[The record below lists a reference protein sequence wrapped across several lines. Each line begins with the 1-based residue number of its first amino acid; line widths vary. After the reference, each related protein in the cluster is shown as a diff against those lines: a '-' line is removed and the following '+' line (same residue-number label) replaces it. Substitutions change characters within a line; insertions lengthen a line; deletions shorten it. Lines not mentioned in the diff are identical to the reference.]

1 MSKGHWVSTTQLPAA
16 LEYYMCVCVLGAL
29 QWRVS
34 RSLYAFGA
42 RLIPPDEGN
51 RGDIRSGCGFTFEVG
66 VVFFK
71 MAVVLR

>member
-1 MSKGHWVSTTQLPAA
+1 MESV
-16 LEYYMCVCVLGAL
+16 
-29 QWRVS
+29 

-42 RLIPPDEGN
+42 RLIPPDEGK

-71 MAVVLR
+71 IAVVLR